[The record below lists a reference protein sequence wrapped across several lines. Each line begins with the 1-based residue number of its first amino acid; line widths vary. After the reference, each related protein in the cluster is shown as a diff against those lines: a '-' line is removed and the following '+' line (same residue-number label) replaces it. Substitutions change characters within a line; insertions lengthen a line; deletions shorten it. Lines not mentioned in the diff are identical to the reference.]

1 MDGVRREGH
10 VRRQYCPHR
19 RHAPINIPLANMTR
33 WTTARRRLVI
43 WAVSL
48 TAAFAF
54 RLLFGLSSEL
64 FSEDDTQIFLL
75 GLRYHATGA

>member
-1 MDGVRREGH
+1 
-10 VRRQYCPHR
+10 
-19 RHAPINIPLANMTR
+19 MTR